1 MSALIGR
8 KGVTWVL
15 ALLGV
20 VLLVV
25 GCGRQDRAPQASPV
39 AAGYGPQE
47 PPVTID
53 FWYMPNGPSPDTVI
67 RREIDRFHALHPNI
81 TVRATKLEWPDALTR
96 LTTAAASGSGPDVSQ
111 LGTTWVGS
119 ISSLGGL
126 RPFTDDELAWLG
138 GREAYLPAS
147 WTSTRL
153 LGRTEVTA
161 VPWFV
166 DIRAVFYRTDILR
179 GLGID
184 PAKAFADWRSF
195 AATLDRISS
204 SGKVAA
210 LGQPGKADWN
220 VVHNVAPFVWEAGG
234 DFLSDDGTRATVAT
248 PAALDGVD
256 YYQRLVAKHNSRPVL
271 RSTYVEARETF
282 IHGGGA
288 GVVP

>member
-53 FWYMPNGPSPDTVI
+53 FWYMPNGPSPDKVI
-67 RREIDRFHALHPNI
+67 RREIDRFEALHPNI

-126 RPFTDDELAWLG
+126 RPFTDDELIWLVQREGRRSRAAGQGGLERRPQRRPVRVGG
-138 GREAYLPAS
+138 GRRLPLGRRHAGDGRHPGRAGRRRLLPEARGQAQQSPGAAQHLRRGPAS
-147 WTSTRL
+147 IHRRASGGADRCARVGGDL
-153 LGRTEVTA
+153 PEQRQAGR
-161 VPWFV
+161 
-166 DIRAVFYRTDILR
+166 
-179 GLGID
+179 
-184 PAKAFADWRSF
+184 
-195 AATLDRISS
+195 
-204 SGKVAA
+204 A
-210 LGQPGKADWN
+210 LGDRPHAPRPQGTLHVPRRQQPLG
-220 VVHNVAPFVWEAGG
+220 VEGFSAPG
-234 DFLSDDGTRATVAT
+234 
-248 PAALDGVD
+248 
-256 YYQRLVAKHNSRPVL
+256 SR
-271 RSTYVEARETF
+271 
-282 IHGGGA
+282 A
-288 GVVP
+288 GVGQVPDR